1 MSLEQFIMSVK
12 INDGLNLLH
21 CTNIFPVCICYI
33 VQIYLRYANH
43 TFLELKIG
51 TDMRTVYQV
60 IYCLLYTSD
69 AADDM
74 QCVDLGGCRNI
85 KKIFF
90 KQKTAYEM

>member
-60 IYCLLYTSD
+60 IYASCFVREFHPKFVYLIYASE
-69 AADDM
+69 
-74 QCVDLGGCRNI
+74 
-85 KKIFF
+85 FF
-90 KQKTAYEM
+90 TKSK